1 MRSTPLPLL
10 SLAIPA
16 FLLAS
21 SVASPAR
28 GDDTGTATYSAALQS
43 GLQAL
48 RENAD
53 SVGLEH
59 LAETAALAAS
69 TEILAVRA
77 SPETGPSAPRAGGLL
92 TPAR

>member
-1 MRSTPLPLL
+1 MRSTHLPLL
-10 SLAIPA
+10 PLAIPA

-21 SVASPAR
+21 SIASPAR
-28 GDDTGTATYSAALQS
+28 GDETGPATYSAALQS

-59 LAETAALAAS
+59 LADTAALAAS
-69 TEILAVRA
+69 TEVLAIRA
-77 SPETGPSAPRAGGLL
+77 SPEAGPSPPRAGGLL